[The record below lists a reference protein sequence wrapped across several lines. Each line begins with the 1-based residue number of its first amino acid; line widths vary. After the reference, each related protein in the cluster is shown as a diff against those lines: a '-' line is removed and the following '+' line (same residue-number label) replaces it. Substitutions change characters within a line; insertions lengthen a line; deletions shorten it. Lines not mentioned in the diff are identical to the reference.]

1 MFNYATQSNLINA
14 ASVDRSKFVK
24 NNNLSSLKLDFDEL
38 DIAKLKTVPVEWS
51 KLSNVL
57 KKFW

>member
-24 NNNLSSLKLDFDEL
+24 NSNLSSLKLDLDEL
-38 DIAKLKTVPVEWS
+38 DIAKLKTAPIDWS
-51 KLSNVL
+51 KLSNVV
-57 KKFW
+57 KNFW